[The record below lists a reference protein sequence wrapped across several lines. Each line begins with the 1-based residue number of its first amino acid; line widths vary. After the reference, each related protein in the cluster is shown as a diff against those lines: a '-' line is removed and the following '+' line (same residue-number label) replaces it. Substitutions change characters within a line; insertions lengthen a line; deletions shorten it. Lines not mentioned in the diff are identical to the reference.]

1 MTLGLFTKPGT
12 NRSAVAKRIGALCLL
27 LLFGLLQLSGSL
39 GLRINTS
46 PSLPVGL
53 YITTVDPKSR
63 LVEFCPP
70 EPYARFAIARGY
82 RDAGNCADGAA
93 PLLKP
98 VIAEAGDVVEVS
110 TSGLIVNG
118 QPVPNTAAVHTDTK
132 GRPLPPWPSG
142 HYKVE
147 AGTIWVASSY
157 NSRSFD
163 SRYFGPIAAWTIR
176 DRVRPLITGGK

>member
-1 MTLGLFTKPGT
+1 MQKGLSRCVCCFC
-12 NRSAVAKRIGALCLL
+12 SACSSSQA
-27 LLFGLLQLSGSL
+27 SL

-53 YITTVDPKSR
+53 YMTTTDPQSR

-70 EPYARFAIARGY
+70 EPYARLAIERGY
-82 RDAGNCADGAA
+82 RSAGNCGDGAA

-98 VIAEAGDVVEVS
+98 VIAEAGDVVDLS
-110 TSGLIVNG
+110 PSGLAVNG
-118 QPVPNTAAVHTDTK
+118 HSIPNTEAVQADTK
-132 GRPLPPWPSG
+132 GRHLTPWPFG
-142 HYKVE
+142 RYEVQR
-147 AGTIWVASSY
+147 GTIWVASSY

-163 SRYFGPIAAWTIR
+163 SRYFGPIPAWRVR